1 MSAAVGPY
9 WWYWRLSLLSVCRAR
24 NWPAVVNGLA
34 YHNTMNH
41 LSSVT
46 VGRHFRQST
55 SVAKVTRQQSN
66 NIEQKREYC
75 LLLSIFSRCVI
86 IVVKW
91 WRHIFIKAEAARSR
105 CQAEAVKLT
114 RSLGLGTQEYPLQ
127 AADALNNFLQSGP
140 TRPQWACCIF
150 MTSCLHNYDCDVTAT
165 KSVNQP
171 LTS

>member
-1 MSAAVGPY
+1 MLFYSLYVGCCRAILMILAAVIVV
-9 WWYWRLSLLSVCRAR
+9 RVSRTRAR

-34 YHNTMNH
+34 YRNTMNH

-86 IVVKW
+86 IVVK
-91 WRHIFIKAEAARSR
+91 
-105 CQAEAVKLT
+105 
-114 RSLGLGTQEYPLQ
+114 
-127 AADALNNFLQSGP
+127 
-140 TRPQWACCIF
+140 
-150 MTSCLHNYDCDVTAT
+150 
-165 KSVNQP
+165 
-171 LTS
+171 